1 MNSPEPINIGVS
13 HEIGHYADAIRVPAG
28 YEQPAAYPRAAA
40 PLCPD
45 FVAAV
50 VYIDPGNSATTV
62 VAGAGYGYSLA
73 SVIVAANLM
82 ALLVQFAKVGV
93 ATELNMPELC
103 RKHVPRPA
111 A

>member
-1 MNSPEPINIGVS
+1 
-13 HEIGHYADAIRVPAG
+13 
-28 YEQPAAYPRAAA
+28 
-40 PLCPD
+40 
-45 FVAAV
+45 VAAV

-82 ALLVQFAKVGV
+82 ALLVQYLFAKVGV

-111 A
+111 AYGLGGAGGRPNRGRGCRPHRTVDSVGPGSWGDAWCTSEPGVLA